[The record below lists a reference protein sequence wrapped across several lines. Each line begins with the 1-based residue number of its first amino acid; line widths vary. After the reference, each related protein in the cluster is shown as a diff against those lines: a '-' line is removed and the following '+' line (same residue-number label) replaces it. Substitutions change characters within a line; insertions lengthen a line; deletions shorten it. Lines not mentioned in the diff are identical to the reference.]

1 MIKIKNKNVE
11 RNFHQFDYEL
21 EDGKLLH
28 CDEWN
33 GEDYTILD
41 RKNHRETVYTPIY
54 SKEPNET
61 DSFEIIGFEKIH
73 MTVNPNINPH
83 PTIKATYRLASSA
96 LTA

>member
-21 EDGKLLH
+21 EDGTLLH
-28 CDEWN
+28 SDEWN
-33 GEDYTILD
+33 GENYTILH
-41 RKNHRETVYTPIY
+41 RKNHKETVYTPVY

-61 DSFEIIGFEKIH
+61 DTFEIIGFEKIH
-73 MTVNPNINPH
+73 TTVNANTNPH
-83 PTIKATYRLASSA
+83 PTIKATYRLEGSA